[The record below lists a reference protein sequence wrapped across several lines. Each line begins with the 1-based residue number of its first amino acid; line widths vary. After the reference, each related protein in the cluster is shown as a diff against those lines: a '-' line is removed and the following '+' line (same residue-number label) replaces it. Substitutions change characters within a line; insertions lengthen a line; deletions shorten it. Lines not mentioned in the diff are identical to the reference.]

1 MFNKIFS
8 KLIFIFFFLFVVFF
22 SIANSDNI
30 SIGIWPLN
38 STIKI
43 PLFFLTIVSITIGV
57 LIGMFLSIYSR
68 IRRR

>member
-1 MFNKIFS
+1 MFKKIFS
-8 KLIFIFFFLFVVFF
+8 KLIFLIFFLLVVFF

-30 SIGIWPLN
+30 SIGIRPLN
-38 STIKI
+38 NRIEI

>member
-38 STIKI
+38 NRVEI

>member
-1 MFNKIFS
+1 MLNKIFS
-8 KLIFIFFFLFVVFF
+8 KLLFIIFFLLVVFF
-22 SIANSDNI
+22 SIANSGI
-30 SIGIWPLN
+30 IEIGIWPLN

>member
-8 KLIFIFFFLFVVFF
+8 KLLFIIFLLLVVFF

-38 STIKI
+38 NRIEI

>member
-8 KLIFIFFFLFVVFF
+8 KLIFIIFFLFVVFF

-38 STIKI
+38 NRVEIA
-43 PLFFLTIVSITIGV
+43 LFFLAIVSISIGV
-57 LIGMFLSIYSR
+57 FIGMFLSIYSR